1 MDDAATVSHD
11 AQSRENRWMHQR
23 ELLKYAVARD
33 NVKAY
38 FAPRPSTCGSAIL
51 DLTSTP
57 PRL

>member
-1 MDDAATVSHD
+1 L
-11 AQSRENRWMHQR
+11 MHQR

-38 FAPRPSTCGSAIL
+38 FAPRPSACGSAIL